1 MGSLLGAAMA
11 GWNFLKSPIGRY
23 LLIAAGVAYAFWTVY
38 GWGKDSVRQEWAAA
52 NAKAREAIVKA
63 DAQIGVAAG
72 VKDHELSERLA
83 RFGQAM
89 KDRNDALEKALRDG
103 GGCVAD
109 DALNGLPGWHSGPE
123 ADAP

>member
-1 MGSLLGAAMA
+1 MGSLLGLAVTA
-11 GWNFLKSPIGRY
+11 WDFLKTPLGKA
-23 LLIAAGVAYAFWTVY
+23 AAGALALALWSWLVY
-38 GWGKDSVRQEWAAA
+38 GWGKDAVREQWAAA

-72 VKDHELSERLA
+72 VKDRELSERLA

-109 DALNGLPGWHSGPE
+109 DALNGLPGWDAGPQ
-123 ADAP
+123 AGAP